1 LLFNK
6 LELFKEEILKEI
18 LFQSV
23 EEMVEAKEAI
33 QIEKERKKG

>member
-23 EEMVEAKEAI
+23 EEIMEANEAI